1 MNKIISITLILFL
14 SLLSSPSWSETL
26 TMDDLIERN
35 DLFYQKFTN
44 TPFTGEISGM
54 ESGKLIKGKKNGE
67 WFTYTPSGQLKSKVY
82 YKKGEVVGLKGWYSE
97 DGLLEFKGNYKDGK
111 KEGLWE

>member
-1 MNKIISITLILFL
+1 MKKLFFISFILFSFI
-14 SLLSSPSWSETL
+14 SLPSLSETL
-26 TMDDLIERN
+26 TMDDLVERN
-35 DLFYQKFTN
+35 DLYYKKFTDV
-44 TPFTGEISGM
+44 PFTGEISGM
-54 ESGKLIKGKKNGE
+54 ESGKFIRGKRNGE
-67 WFTYTPSGQLKSKVY
+67 WLTFTLSGQLKSKVY